1 MRFQHT
7 RRAFTFIELLFVIV
21 IMGIVGGIAL
31 EAIRQ
36 YYEGIYRTQEYSK
49 RVAEADHILEQLSK
63 YFETAI
69 MNSIVNLDKDSV
81 PGAAA
86 VTCNNAP
93 EEGDTA
99 DYTVAFV
106 AVDEDSLRGISGNRP
121 GWSEDVTVAG
131 LVLTA
136 TDSNYTMADTVIGD
150 LFPGSGLT
158 QSAIYDS
165 NFSSTDGSS
174 KEREDN
180 LNTCSRYNWDGAGG
194 LAGFHTIN
202 NFTSTALTLD
212 ADLEHNATDPRRKY
226 LIRTGYAFRVLD
238 DGNFTMYSNFRPW
251 RNESYTAGSRNVLG
265 RNVASFYV
273 DYNGTDFQEDDN
285 LSKSR
290 GLVWRLKVCMRGLD
304 ANMSVSNTKTNEIC
318 RERRVHV
325 RY

>member
-1 MRFQHT
+1 MRFQHY
-7 RRAFTFIELLFVIV
+7 RRGFTFIELLFVIV
-21 IMGIVGGIAL
+21 IMGIVGGVAL

-36 YYEGIYRTQEYSK
+36 YYEGIYRTQEYSR

-69 MNSIVNLDKDSV
+69 MNSIVNLDKDGTTGCSG
-81 PGAAA
+81 P
-86 VTCNNAP
+86 P
-93 EEGDTA
+93 EEGDAA

-106 AVDEDSLRGISGNRP
+106 AVDEDSLRGISGNIP
-121 GWSEDVTVAG
+121 GWSEDVNVTG

-136 TDSNYTMADTVIGD
+136 ADANYTMADTVIGG
-150 LFPGSGLT
+150 LFPTSSLI

-165 NFSSTDGSS
+165 NITHERDDNST
-174 KEREDN
+174 
-180 LNTCSRYNWDGAGG
+180 CIRYNWDGAGG
-194 LAGFHTIN
+194 LAGFHTIA
-202 NFTSTALTLD
+202 NFTSTTLILNAD
-212 ADLEHNATDPRRKY
+212 AEHNPDATVEGGKRKY

-251 RNESYTAGSRNVLG
+251 LNENYTTGRRNVLG

-273 DYNGTDFQEDDN
+273 DYNGTDFQAENN
-285 LSKSR
+285 LTDR

-304 ANMSVSNTKTNEIC
+304 ANMSVSNAKTNEIC

>member
-1 MRFQHT
+1 MRFHHY
-7 RRAFTFIELLFVIV
+7 RRGFTFIELLFVIV
-21 IMGIVGGIAL
+21 IMGIVGGVAL

-69 MNSIVNLDKDSV
+69 MNSIVNLDRD
-81 PGAAA
+81 AA
-86 VTCNNAP
+86 TGCYGPP
-93 EEGDTA
+93 EENDAA

-131 LVLTA
+131 LVLA
-136 TDSNYTMADTVIGD
+136 AADANYTMADTVIGG
-150 LFPGSGLT
+150 LFPGSGLA

-165 NFSSTDGSS
+165 NITF
-174 KEREDN
+174 ERDDN
-180 LNTCSRYNWDGAGG
+180 STCSRYNWDGAGG

-202 NFTSTALTLD
+202 SFTSTALTLD
-212 ADLEHNATDPRRKY
+212 ADLEHNATNGRRKY

-251 RNESYTAGSRNVLG
+251 RNEHYTAGSQNILG

-273 DYNGTDFQEDDN
+273 DYNGTDFQAENN
-285 LSKSR
+285 LTDR

-304 ANMSVSNTKTNEIC
+304 TNLSVSNTKTNEIC